1 MAEVQ
6 QVQQQPQQPVQPELP
21 HMFCVKTHMG
31 GREGYFLMRWSV
43 GNVVNNEVVHILKP
57 TPHHGRFYNI
67 EFIPIAEQNIN
78 WFRISTRKNAGNIV
92 RPITWRFTSEK
103 LKYEEMTIPVL
114 RISPMNALPSIKA
127 TSFIPIVTNAPAA
140 PAVTA
145 VTAEPVVPEIPEG
158 PPKYPIET
166 IPQHIVRAV
175 LRDAVMH
182 EEICPITNMELDVS
196 NGAITS
202 CFHLFNRDAIC
213 KWLSMPGS
221 RDKCPVCNTPCNSY
235 TLD

>member
-6 QVQQQPQQPVQPELP
+6 QVLQQPQQPVQREFP

-43 GNVVNNEVVHILKP
+43 GNIVNDEMVHILKG
-57 TPHHGRFYNI
+57 TPHRERFYNI
-67 EFIPIAEQNIN
+67 EFIPLAEQNNN

-92 RPITWRFTSEK
+92 RPISWRFTSEK
-103 LKYEEMTIPVL
+103 LKDGEIMIPVL
-114 RISPMNALPSIKA
+114 RISPMNALPSMKA
-127 TSFIPIVTNAPAA
+127 TSFIPIVTNTPAV
-140 PAVTA
+140 PVQEVTA
-145 VTAEPVVPEIPEG
+145 VPVVPAVQEQPI
-158 PPKYPIET
+158 YPIET
-166 IPQHIVRAV
+166 IPQHIIRAV

-182 EEICPITNMELDVS
+182 EEICPITNMEIDIS

>member
-1 MAEVQ
+1 MGEVE
-6 QVQQQPQQPVQPELP
+6 QVQQPQQPQQPELP

-31 GREGYFLMRWSV
+31 EREGYFLMRWSV
-43 GNVVNNEVVHILKP
+43 GNAVNNEVVHILKP

-67 EFIPIAEQNIN
+67 EFIPLAQQNN
-78 WFRISTRKNAGNIV
+78 NLFRISTRKNAGNIV
-92 RPITWRFTSEK
+92 RPITWRFTPEK

-127 TSFIPIVTNAPAA
+127 SSFIPIVTNAPAA
-140 PAVTA
+140 PAA
-145 VTAEPVVPEIPEG
+145 PVQEVPEVPAVPAVQEQPI
-158 PPKYPIET
+158 YPIET
-166 IPQHIVRAV
+166 IPQHIIRAV

-221 RDKCPVCNTPCNSY
+221 RDKCPVCNSPCNSY

>member
-6 QVQQQPQQPVQPELP
+6 QVQQPQQPVQREFP

-43 GNVVNNEVVHILKP
+43 GNIVNDEMIHILKP
-57 TPHHGRFYNI
+57 TPHRERFYTI
-67 EFIPIAEQNIN
+67 EFFPLAQQNNN

-92 RPITWRFTSEK
+92 RPISWKFTSEK
-103 LKYEEMTIPVL
+103 LKDGDITIPVL
-114 RISPMNALPSIKA
+114 KISPMNALPSMKA
-127 TSFIPIVTNAPAA
+127 SSFIPIITNT

-145 VTAEPVVPEIPEG
+145 VTAAPAAPVVPAIPED

-166 IPQHIVRAV
+166 IPQHIIRAV

-182 EEICPITNMELDVS
+182 EEICPITNMELDIS

-221 RDKCPVCNTPCNSY
+221 RDKCPVCNSPCNSY

>member
-1 MAEVQ
+1 MAEVE
-6 QVQQQPQQPVQPELP
+6 QVQQQPQQPQQPELP

-31 GREGYFLMRWSV
+31 EREGYFLMRWSV
-43 GNVVNNEVVHILKP
+43 GNVVNNEIVHILKP

-67 EFIPIAEQNIN
+67 EFIPLAQQNN
-78 WFRISTRKNAGNIV
+78 NLFRISTRKNAGNIV

-127 TSFIPIVTNAPAA
+127 TSFIPIVTNAPA
-140 PAVTA
+140 VTA
-145 VTAEPVVPEIPEG
+145 VTAAPVQEVPVIL
-158 PPKYPIET
+158 PPQEQPIYPIET
-166 IPQHIVRAV
+166 IPQHIIRAV

-213 KWLSMPGS
+213 KWLSLPGS
-221 RDKCPVCNTPCNSY
+221 RYKCPVCNSP
-235 TLD
+235 